1 MAIVPAN
8 EQGNNPPAWPAE
20 GAGQGLYRLRR
31 QGHHIADRPLA
42 VKMAIAVD
50 LALAHLQRGG
60 PDLLTARP
68 AAGVKVRQRGRDA
81 VGLLQRF
88 AQHDGILNRHARPL
102 TEMRSGSVNRVAHQH
117 DASLIPGI
125 VDEQLFQRL
134 IDDLVVVN
142 DMRVQAAR
150 QPRAG
155 RQTAA
160 HLRRQLI
167 AGVAGVIRFVGGDKQ
182 IHQIVRQRHQPAVAA
197 LAHKAHQMVHLRRS
211 RKVVAPYALTGKAGA
226 IALAVQ
232 HAAHPGVEPN
242 PALFI
247 TY

>member
-1 MAIVPAN
+1 MILREKNIVVDKGLAAGERGVPAN
-8 EQGNNPPAWPAE
+8 EPGNNPPAWPAE

-117 DASLIPGI
+117 DASLIPG
-125 VDEQLFQRL
+125 DRRRTALP
-134 IDDLVVVN
+134 
-142 DMRVQAAR
+142 AAYR
-150 QPRAG
+150 RPR
-155 RQTAA
+155 RC
-160 HLRRQLI
+160 
-167 AGVAGVIRFVGGDKQ
+167 
-182 IHQIVRQRHQPAVAA
+182 
-197 LAHKAHQMVHLRRS
+197 
-211 RKVVAPYALTGKAGA
+211 
-226 IALAVQ
+226 
-232 HAAHPGVEPN
+232 
-242 PALFI
+242 
-247 TY
+247 